1 MRLSYFQNNM
11 GRAAEIVNNLLV
23 NTAERFNFRNISQQL
38 RENEVKEK
46 KESTYKKLQVF
57 K

>member
-1 MRLSYFQNNM
+1 M
-11 GRAAEIVNNLLV
+11 NNLLV